1 MRVGGH
7 PHRAVLRP
15 ANGRHLHA
23 IRRTVRFGTSASRSG
38 LPDELDAPAGT
49 RASLSNETGEPLT
62 RRLYD
67 EIAAFHKI
75 DRLVKPITAVP
86 GSWNPRSWKGL
97 ANPMR

>member
-1 MRVGGH
+1 MRVGVV
-7 PHRAVLRP
+7 PQRAVFCP
-15 ANGRHLHA
+15 PDSRHLHA
-23 IRRTVRFGTSASRSG
+23 IHWTLRFGTSASRSG